1 MSLWFL
7 LAKNFGG
14 CLSII
19 QTNTGLGG
27 NFVVINPTMH
37 PQQFISD
44 RVGKKFKKITITE
57 EDSAS
62 WDGIQ
67 LTIDMVGTGNS
78 VFLDDTD
85 DHVDT
90 RFEFRNENID
100 EFKGVEDSE
109 FFKRI
114 INRINDFIA
123 SEKFQ

>member
-14 CLSII
+14 SLAII

-27 NFVVINPTMH
+27 NFIVINPALN
-37 PQQFISD
+37 PQKFLSD
-44 RVGKKFKKITITE
+44 RLGKKSKKMVVS
-57 EDSAS
+57 EDDVSS
-62 WDGIQ
+62 WDSIQ
-67 LTIDMVGTGNS
+67 LTIDMVGSGNS
-78 VFLDDTD
+78 VFLDDID
-85 DHVDT
+85 SHVDV

-114 INRINDFIA
+114 INRINDYVA
-123 SEKFQ
+123 NEKFQ